1 MEGKKD
7 ILLQPRPDRRLLPNV
22 PDKEGVRT
30 NSDRRGAVDDNIHD
44 RVKKSID
51 ENGTGIRYLVDY
63 PVKVRVGRKLGS
75 VTCTAMDISSSGM
88 ALRLKPELA
97 QKIEVGSK
105 LRLQFEILPG
115 TMPEGYESKVKI
127 DAQCVRLFTNAEGEP
142 CCGVEFDEGLAQY
155 VSRTRNRYAFPAV
168 CFFMFFVIFMIVMMR
183 TESVLYF
190 KFNKWLY
197 LYSIVAAVFLLT
209 RYLFAA
215 FYKPVP
221 IDPKFTPGVTII
233 IPCFNEET
241 WIRRTIIS
249 CLNQDYP
256 LDKLEVIVIDDHS
269 TDKSVEKIKETID
282 ELSEKEARYDVRDRL
297 SYFVQPKN
305 AGKREAMAVGT
316 KLAKHDLVVF
326 VDSDSFLNP
335 FAIYN
340 IVQPF
345 KDKDMGGVSGRTD
358 VANTY
363 TNSLTKLQAVRYYI
377 SFRIMK
383 AAEAYFDAVTCL
395 SGPLSCYRKD
405 LVMENMDAWLNQT
418 FLGQKA
424 TFGDD
429 RSMTNFILRKHR
441 TSYQD
446 TAICATI
453 VPNDY
458 EVFLR
463 QQMRWKRSWLRESIN
478 AGRFMWKKEPFMALF
493 FYMGVLVPIVAPAIV
508 LYNLVYVPIAHRVF
522 PYTFILGMI
531 LMSLMMSLT
540 QKILRKS
547 TTWLYGLWF
556 CLYYEAVLLWQ
567 MPIAWVTFWK
577 ANWGTRMTQAD
588 VDELNKKKGKQKA
601 KEEKKHSGDENA
613 DR

>member
-1 MEGKKD
+1 MTAALKD
-7 ILLQPRPDRRLLPNV
+7 IMMRQRPDRRLLPNV

-30 NSDRRGAVDDNIHD
+30 NSDRRGAVEDHIEG
-44 RVKKSID
+44 RVKKSIE
-51 ENGTGIRYLVDY
+51 ENDAGKRYLVDY
-63 PVKVRVGRKLGS
+63 PVKVRLGSKLKS
-75 VTCTAMDISSSGM
+75 VTCKAMDISSSGM
-88 ALRLKPELA
+88 ALRLTPELA
-97 QKIEVGSK
+97 KNIEVGTR
-105 LRLQFEILPG
+105 LNLQFKISPG
-115 TMPEGYESKVKI
+115 TMPEGYESKVKME
-127 DAQCVRLFTNAEGEP
+127 AECVRLFSNAEGEP
-142 CCGVEFDEGLAQY
+142 CCGVQFDESLVQY

-168 CFFMFFVIFMIVMMR
+168 CLCMFFVIFMIVMMR

-197 LYSIVAAVFLLT
+197 LYSIIAAVFLLT

-215 FYKPVP
+215 FYRPVP

-241 WIRRTIIS
+241 WIRRTILS
-249 CLNQDYP
+249 CINQDYP

-269 TDKSVEKIKETID
+269 TDKSVEKIKETIA
-282 ELSEKEARYDVRDRL
+282 ELSEKEARYDVADRL

-316 KLAKHDLVVF
+316 KLAKHELVVF

-405 LVMENMDAWLNQT
+405 LVLENMDAWLNQT

-508 LYNLVYVPIAHRVF
+508 LYNLVYVPLIHRVF

-540 QKILRKS
+540 QKVLRKS
-547 TTWLYGLWF
+547 TTWLYGIWF
-556 CLYYEAVLLWQ
+556 CIYYEAVLLWQ

-588 VDELNKKKGKQKA
+588 VDELNKKKAKQMAKKRKA
-601 KEEKKHSGDENA
+601 SGDKDA